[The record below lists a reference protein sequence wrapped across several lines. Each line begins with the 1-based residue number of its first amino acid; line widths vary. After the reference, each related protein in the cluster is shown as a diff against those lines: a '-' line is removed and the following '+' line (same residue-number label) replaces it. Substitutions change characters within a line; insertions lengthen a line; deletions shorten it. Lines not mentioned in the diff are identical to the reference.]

1 MKTDVYCAGGK
12 SACELPGA
20 DERVTFLRSDT
31 EGRLRDQPST
41 AEHVR
46 TG

>member
-1 MKTDVYCAGGK
+1 MDVYCTGGK

-20 DERVTFLRSDT
+20 DKHERVTCLRSDT
-31 EGRLRDQPST
+31 EGRLRDPPST
-41 AEHVR
+41 ATHVR